1 MKDEQVLYR
10 WRAGGVEIREPSGA
24 YAKEEVRVLMSTRG
38 LVRHGETDW
47 PVSGRSI

>member
-1 MKDEQVLYR
+1 MKDEQGLYR
-10 WRAGGVEIREPSGA
+10 WRAGRVEIREPPGA

-38 LVRHGETDW
+38 LVRHGEADW